1 MSGTSVISQSNAAV
15 FNHGRNLAPSLGEL
29 EHTLHGRGIP
39 LDIIEFKRH
48 FVSGIVLTGL
58 GRVGSRTFSENQYFL
73 LHMASLSWIT

>member
-1 MSGTSVISQSNAAV
+1 MSGTSVVSQRDSAV
-15 FNHGRNLAPSLGEL
+15 FDYGWNLPPSLGEL
-29 EHTLHGRGIP
+29 EHAFHGQGIP